1 MWRAAARSRSS
12 LRSIVMGLSLV
23 GSAAP
28 IAAFMATKGGG
39 RTGPAPPS
47 AATAA
52 GAQRRMAGAGYFASR
67 CKAPPW
73 RRDGK

>member
-1 MWRAAARSRSS
+1 MWRFESR
-12 LRSIVMGLSLV
+12 LVVIGRHGRLSLV

-47 AATAA
+47 EATAA
-52 GAQRRMAGAGYFASR
+52 VAQRRMAGAGYFVSR
-67 CKAPPW
+67 CKAAEG
-73 RRDGK
+73 RDGK